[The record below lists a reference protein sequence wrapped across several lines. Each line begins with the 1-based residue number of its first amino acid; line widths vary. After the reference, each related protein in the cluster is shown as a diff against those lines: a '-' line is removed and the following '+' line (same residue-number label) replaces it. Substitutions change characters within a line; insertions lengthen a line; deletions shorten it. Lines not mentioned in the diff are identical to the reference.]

1 MFVKN
6 HLDLKTSKPLI
17 FTTAPCYLYFRS
29 EINFPPTFQKI
40 TQNLT
45 FIHIPSQLLFVIKN
59 HRLLPSKTLTP
70 PPLKPSR
77 NPHKLIKEAP
87 HHPIPTIF
95 TFSITKVK
103 PLPHKDTLTIVNVLL
118 KYHTPKNLK
127 HSHSLLLLYNFLRVY
142 IFLLESRKCKW
153 VWLYFFILA

>member
-1 MFVKN
+1 MTLKLQNPSFLPQHLVIYTSDQRFNFYTHFSKN
-6 HLDLKTSKPLI
+6 HPKSHFYTYTITVAFRYQESSTFTLKN
-17 FTTAPCYLYFRS
+17 LY
-29 EINFPPTFQKI
+29 T
-40 TQNLT
+40 
-45 FIHIPSQLLFVIKN
+45 
-59 HRLLPSKTLTP
+59 
-70 PPLKPSR
+70 PPLKPPR

-127 HSHSLLLLYNFLRVY
+127 HSHFHSFTL
-142 IFLLESRKCKW
+142 
-153 VWLYFFILA
+153 